1 MYGFSTNIYPGV
13 LYSINSMNLKPIKI
27 QSQSIKSIFKMNVTD
42 YLVST
47 VVLLGGFGLWESM
60 CDG

>member
-13 LYSINSMNLKPIKI
+13 LYSINSRNLKPIKI

-47 VVLLGGFGLWESM
+47 VLLLGGFGLWESV

>member
-13 LYSINSMNLKPIKI
+13 LYFINSMNLKPIKI

-47 VVLLGGFGLWESM
+47 VLLLGGFGLWESM

>member
-1 MYGFSTNIYPGV
+1 
-13 LYSINSMNLKPIKI
+13 MNLKPIKI

-47 VVLLGGFGLWESM
+47 VLLLGGFGLWESM

>member
-13 LYSINSMNLKPIKI
+13 LYSINSMNLTLYFNGF
-27 QSQSIKSIFKMNVTD
+27 QSIKSIFKMNVTD

-47 VVLLGGFGLWESM
+47 VLLLGGFGLWESM